1 MCQGLRIGP
10 KKAMAIQL
18 LIFERWYK
26 DLLLRGESVKS
37 RQFLD
42 LLVVT
47 CGSLGHVALP
57 NISFCLTSAVFIKGI
72 SCYLFIVDLCDV
84 GASVSKPH
92 GSA

>member
-10 KKAMAIQL
+10 KKAMATQL
-18 LIFERWYK
+18 LIVERWYT

-37 RQFLD
+37 RQVLD
-42 LLVVT
+42 LWVLT

-57 NISFCLTSAVFIKGI
+57 NISLCLTNAVFIKGI
-72 SCYLFIVDLCDV
+72 SCYLFITELCDV

-92 GSA
+92 VSA